1 MNDNESTKKEIF
13 MRSLYAAVL
22 IICILACA
30 CHQPVHPLRIRPL
43 AQHHVVID
51 RSPDAK
57 SIFLGTPGIVAAP
70 DGRLVATVD
79 LFGPGVSHVEWP
91 KGILPGAGGAVVG
104 KIFISKDNGNT
115 WTLAST
121 YPFFHA
127 RPFTAGG
134 RIFVLGQCGD
144 LMIVASGDGGQT
156 WSKPARLT
164 QGQTWHASSNNVWYC
179 RGNVYLAMER
189 HYERNLKNCWRIAD
203 AAPVLM
209 RAEEKSDLTRP
220 ESWTFASSLV
230 FEDAVTPAQLDY
242 FGVPFYPCAADTA
255 VWLTP
260 DRPMNPIGWLEANV
274 VQFTDPDHLWTDP
287 SGRTFHL
294 FLRSHTGRTGYAAMA
309 KVVEN
314 VDGSMTTLLETA
326 PSGKKILYTP
336 LPGGQMK
343 FYVLWDEPTR
353 LFWMVGTQATDSMKR
368 PESLP
373 ADRYNLPDNERR
385 RLVLHFS
392 KNMIDWCFA
401 GLVAVGEHE
410 RASRHYCSMTAA
422 GDDLLIVSRSGDE
435 QAQSSHNGNLFT
447 FHRVKNFR
455 SLVY

>member
-1 MNDNESTKKEIF
+1 
-13 MRSLYAAVL
+13 MRPLCSAIL
-22 IICILACA
+22 IVCSFICA
-30 CHQPVHPLRIRPL
+30 CHKPVNPLRIQPL
-43 AQHHVVID
+43 AQTHVVID

-57 SIFLGTPGIVAAP
+57 KIFLGTPGIVVGP
-70 DGRLVATVD
+70 DGCLLATVD
-79 LFGPGVSHVEWP
+79 LFGPGVDQVPWP
-91 KGILPGAGGAVVG
+91 KGILPGSGGAVVG
-104 KIFISKDNGNT
+104 KIFLSQDDGKT
-115 WTLAST
+115 WTLTAT

-127 RPFTAGG
+127 RPFVAGG
-134 RIFVLGQCGD
+134 RIYVLGQCGD
-144 LMIVASGDGGQT
+144 LMIIASGDGGKT
-156 WSKPARLT
+156 WTTPAKLT
-164 QGQTWHASSNNVWYC
+164 QGQTWHASSNNVWYS
-179 RGNVYLAMER
+179 RGNVYLVMER
-189 HYERNLKNCWRIAD
+189 HEERNLQRCWRIAD
-203 AAPVLM
+203 VAPVLM
-209 RAEEKSDLTRP
+209 RAGETSDLTRP

-230 FEDAVTPAQLDY
+230 FEDVVTPDQLEY

-274 VQFTDPDHLWTDP
+274 VQFTDPTHLWTDP
-287 SGRTFHL
+287 SGHTFHL

-314 VDGSMTTLLETA
+314 SDGSMTTLLETA

-353 LFWMVGTQATDSMKR
+353 LFWLVGTQATDSMTR
-368 PESLP
+368 PECLP
-373 ADRYNLPDNERR
+373 PDRYNLPDNERR

-401 GLVAVGEHE
+401 GLVAIGENE
-410 RASRHYCSMTAA
+410 RASRHYGSMTVA

-447 FHRVKNFR
+447 FHRVKHFR